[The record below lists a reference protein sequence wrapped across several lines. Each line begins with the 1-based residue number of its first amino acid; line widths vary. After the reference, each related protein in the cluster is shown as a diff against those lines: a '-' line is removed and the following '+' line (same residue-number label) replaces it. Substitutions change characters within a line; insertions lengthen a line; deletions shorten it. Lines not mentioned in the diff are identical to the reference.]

1 LLRIDR
7 SWNSIHPCLRFSIL
21 RNVGFHFF
29 RPASDYV
36 LGLGLRDWK
45 PVASDIPESIRV
57 LLGERAQAREAKDW
71 AKADEIRKMLN
82 ARGWRVEDGN
92 DGQRLIE
99 IATPSTDI

>member
-1 LLRIDR
+1 MLWELVKSELPSATLKATVD
-7 SWNSIHPCLRFSIL
+7 SF
-21 RNVGFHFF
+21 
-29 RPASDYV
+29 DYV